1 MAIYFLNLK
10 SLGRASGSSSVS
22 AAAYRAGERIK
33 DERTGRTYD
42 HSGRQ
47 DVLHKEIMLP
57 NQFAAE
63 NMSWAKD
70 RSILWNMAERVETRG
85 AARTAREYLVALP
98 PELSPQARINL
109 VKGFG
114 RELVERYGF
123 ALDIAIHAPRNY
135 PGSDPRNF
143 HAHLLATTR
152 EVTPAGLGAK
162 TALEWSDTRRR
173 QHGLGRAV
181 GELLYVR
188 ERWAMAANAALE
200 KEHINA
206 RIDHRTLKA
215 QGIDREPRPHIPH
228 AAFEME
234 RRGYHSAVAERIR
247 ADYQARVEAR
257 LARAAQHQQPVAT
270 QKSLAGKAKEYA
282 LKWLGVRP
290 PQKEAQTRSPEVV
303 AKEPVQ
309 GGLRDRQTHEVAR
322 PSANEDLA
330 KKSALS
336 WAARYGQAHE
346 KNPRDV
352 AKEAALRWKAQY
364 GQAHDKRTKDIAKEA
379 ALRWKA
385 QYGQAHDKRTEDIAK
400 QAALRWKAQYGQ
412 AHDKSSNDIAKEA
425 ALRWKAQYGQAH
437 EKSSEDRAMEA
448 ALKWK
453 AKYDQAHHKSP
464 EEMAQESAMRWH
476 RSRQAQLQEQAQGKA
491 PAKKLA
497 QEREHGLERNG
508 PAPASAG
515 RSRDYDLSL

>member
-10 SLGRASGSSSVS
+10 TLGRASGSSAVS

-42 HSGRQ
+42 HSGRR

-63 NMSWAKD
+63 KMAWAKD
-70 RSILWNMAERVETRG
+70 RSNLWNSAEGAERRSD
-85 AARTAREYLVALP
+85 ARTAREYLVALP

-109 VKGFG
+109 VKGFS

-123 ALDIAIHAPRNY
+123 ALDIAIHPPRNY

-152 EVTPAGLGAK
+152 EVTPTGLGAK
-162 TALEWSDTRRR
+162 TTLEWSDTKRREI
-173 QHGLGRAV
+173 GFGRAV

-200 KEHINA
+200 QEHVNA

-215 QGIDREPRPHIPH
+215 QGIDREPKLHIPH

-234 RRGYHSAVAERIR
+234 RRGYRSVVAERIR
-247 ADYQARVEAR
+247 ADYQAKVEAR
-257 LARAAQHQQPVAT
+257 LRRAAQYEPRAAAP
-270 QKSLAGKAKEYA
+270 KSLAHRAKEYA
-282 LKWLGVRP
+282 LRWLGNRQPQEAP
-290 PQKEAQTRSPEVV
+290 PKSPEEL

-309 GGLRDRQTHEVAR
+309 RALRYPPPHKEAQPRD
-322 PSANEDLA
+322 PKDLA
-330 KKSALS
+330 TESALK
-336 WAARYGQAHE
+336 WAARHSQE
-346 KNPRDV
+346 
-352 AKEAALRWKAQY
+352 
-364 GQAHDKRTKDIAKEA
+364 
-379 ALRWKA
+379 
-385 QYGQAHDKRTEDIAK
+385 
-400 QAALRWKAQYGQ
+400 
-412 AHDKSSNDIAKEA
+412 
-425 ALRWKAQYGQAH
+425 
-437 EKSSEDRAMEA
+437 
-448 ALKWK
+448 
-453 AKYDQAHHKSP
+453 HHKSP
-464 EEMAQESAMRWH
+464 DDLAKESAMRWL
-476 RSRQAQLQEQAQGKA
+476 RYREAQLQEQSKGKA
-491 PAKKLA
+491 PEKERVPERAREHKREH
-497 QEREHGLERNG
+497 EREPTG